1 MNVTEHKHE
10 VNICIN
16 EIQTSQLK
24 EVSTL
29 VITHGEKNQIWNVI
43 IYTCTS
49 DNMYTVSY
57 CMTFI
62 AYS

>member
-1 MNVTEHKHE
+1 VNVTEHKHE

-16 EIQTSQLK
+16 GIQTSQLK

-43 IYTCTS
+43 IYNVVQQICT
-49 DNMYTVSY
+49 V
-57 CMTFI
+57 FHI
-62 AYS
+62 A